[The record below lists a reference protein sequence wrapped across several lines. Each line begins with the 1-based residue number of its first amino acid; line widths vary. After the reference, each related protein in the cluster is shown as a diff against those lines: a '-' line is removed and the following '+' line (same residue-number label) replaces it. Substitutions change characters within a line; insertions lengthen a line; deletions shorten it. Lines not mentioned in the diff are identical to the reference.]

1 MCVVCGGG
9 PCGSF
14 YTPQPFLMFNLF
26 SCMLFLVSFN
36 GETQDIKGGR
46 KFYLCEK
53 TMKGEIEGC
62 ATSFLD
68 V

>member
-1 MCVVCGGG
+1 
-9 PCGSF
+9 
-14 YTPQPFLMFNLF
+14 
-26 SCMLFLVSFN
+26 MLFLVSFN